1 MKNPIYTGADKKD
14 HVDDFAENNT
24 PEAFRGAM
32 NFNIQKYSKR
42 YGKKDSYLK
51 EAMKMADYAQRL
63 VKFEE
68 GIISESTS

>member
-14 HVDDFAENNT
+14 HIDDFAENNT
-24 PEAFRGAM
+24 PVEFRAAI

-42 YGKKDSYLK
+42 YGKKDGFLK

-68 GIISESTS
+68 ALLSE